1 MSKREKKKA
10 RDRRAK
16 IDIRSDNQRDYL
28 DSILNNSV
36 TFCSGPAGTGKTYL
50 SVYGATQLL
59 RREEIGKIV
68 LCRPAVQSG
77 EELGFLPGDIRE
89 KIDPYLMPPLYD
101 ALYNFLGVQE
111 TRSYMG
117 SGVIEI
123 APLAFMRGRTFDN
136 AIMILDEAQNTTV
149 EQMKLFLTRM
159 GNESKMIVNG
169 DVTQVDLE
177 KMEDSGLL
185 DAHEL
190 FRDVEGIGWIE
201 MNSNDIRR
209 HKMVQKIVE
218 AYEARE
224 AAQKM

>member
-10 RDRRAK
+10 RDQRAK
-16 IDIRSDNQRDYL
+16 IDIRSDNQREYL

-36 TFCSGPAGTGKTYL
+36 TFCSGLAGTGKTYL

-89 KIDPYLMPPLYD
+89 KIDPYLMPLYD
-101 ALYNFLGVQE
+101 ALHNFLGVQE
-111 TRSYMG
+111 TRSHMG
-117 SGVIEI
+117 LGVIEI

-159 GNESKMIVNG
+159 GNESKMIING

-185 DAHEL
+185 DARQL
-190 FRDVEGIGWIE
+190 FRDVEGIGWID
-201 MNSNDIRR
+201 MNSKDIRR
-209 HKMVQKIVE
+209 HRMVQKIVE

-224 AAQKM
+224 AARNM